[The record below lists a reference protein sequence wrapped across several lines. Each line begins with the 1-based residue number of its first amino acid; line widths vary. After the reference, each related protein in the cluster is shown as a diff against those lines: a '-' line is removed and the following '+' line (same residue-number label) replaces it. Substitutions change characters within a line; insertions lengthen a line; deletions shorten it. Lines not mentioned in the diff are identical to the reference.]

1 MKDKGGAP
9 LDRRAAAK
17 KGTRKGAAM
26 PHDTDITVEP
36 IAGLPEALPTGEAI
50 LWQGRPLVVPL
61 AREALSLDW
70 VLGYFA
76 LLIVWRIGVS
86 SATMPFGQAAL
97 TGLPFLVLAAL
108 AAVIILAIAW
118 VQSRATVYTITTERV
133 AMRIGAALTLTLN
146 LPFPKIAAA
155 DLELRKSGS
164 GTIALRTMGHV
175 KLSYLV
181 LWPHV
186 RPWHMKQ
193 TQPALRC
200 IPEAARVAAILA
212 EAAET
217 RVSQPTITRADALSG
232 AVAAE

>member
-1 MKDKGGAP
+1 
-9 LDRRAAAK
+9 
-17 KGTRKGAAM
+17 M

-36 IAGLPEALPTGEAI
+36 IRGLPEALPSGETI
-50 LWQGRPLVVPL
+50 LWQGRPLVLPL
-61 AREALSLDW
+61 ARESLSLDW

-76 LLIVWRIGVS
+76 LLIIWRIGAS
-86 SATMPFGQAAL
+86 STEMPFGQALA
-97 TGLPFLVLAAL
+97 TGLPFLAL
-108 AAVIILAIAW
+108 AIVATGIILAIAW
-118 VQSRATVYTITTERV
+118 IQSRATVYTITTERV

-146 LPFPKIAAA
+146 IPFPKIAAA

-164 GTIALRTMGHV
+164 GTIALRTMGDV

-181 LWPHV
+181 VWPHV
-186 RPWHMKQ
+186 RPWYMKQ

-200 IPEAARVAAILA
+200 IPDAARVAAILA

-217 RVSQPTITRADALSG
+217 RVSQPKIARTGAIGA